1 MNIGLLLIFI
11 VSLGKVSL
19 EVILYLENIEY
30 LYFMVCYDG
39 IYIFSCIVVEYEV
52 VIIEVERMLL
62 F

>member
-11 VSLGKVSL
+11 FSLGKVSL
-19 EVILYLENIEY
+19 EVIFNLEDIEY

-39 IYIFSCIVVEYEV
+39 IYIFSCIVREYEV
-52 VIIEVERMLL
+52 VIVEVERLLL